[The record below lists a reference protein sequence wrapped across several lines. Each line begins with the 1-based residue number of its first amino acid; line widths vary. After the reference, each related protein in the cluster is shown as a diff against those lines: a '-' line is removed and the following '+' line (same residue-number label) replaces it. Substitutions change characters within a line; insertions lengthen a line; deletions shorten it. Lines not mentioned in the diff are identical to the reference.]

1 MCSSNRGQS
10 EVIGL
15 ILLLGLSMVIIGG
28 TVVMGGSA
36 ISDRSTQFDS
46 ENAKN
51 SISNVESEMS
61 AVGIGSAEFRTV
73 GVSQTADGIYYV
85 APDEGSVTITY
96 TVDGTEEWNITRS
109 LGTIV
114 HNGSQRDVAY
124 QGGGVWVK
132 EGNFTD
138 VVSSPEYHYRD
149 NSLVFPILQVTAPN
163 SGVTEYGNVE
173 AGTEL
178 ESNALDY
185 PLTEGT
191 VKITVHSQYY
201 QGWHTFFK
209 ERTDGNAALYHE
221 NNTAVTELVVPDS
234 IRLDNTLSLES
245 TYDPGNGGGNTVV
258 PPDELE
264 DNVPHPSADSLI
276 EQELSDAS
284 SDNDNSDHA
293 CVDTSGVDSGCSLT
307 SGTYYIN
314 SDMELDGDLTLDVS
328 GGDITIAT
336 EGKVD
341 IGSNSVSVVGG
352 SENTVEYYINGSLRG
367 SGNGEIKHASGG
379 DSTQNQIFVA
389 DSFLDE
395 STGSGTVDFEAIIY
409 APDADVETGGN
420 FAIRGAL
427 IAYDLNVNG
436 NAGEIR
442 RGDVPE
448 DYVLDVTGTSDTI
461 QYLHITTNRVTA
473 ELQNSNVV
481 LSKYKPQVSNECD
494 WVESK
499 LNSGD
504 FSMSGENVECDV
516 DNGISGVT
524 VNNIDF
530 DSESV
535 LIGQIDVEGNVDLD
549 TSQVTDG
556 ITTDGQDITIT
567 SDSIVGGDVVAPD
580 GTNIDIDGG
589 STVEGAVVAKGGSLS
604 LDNSIINGQVYV
616 EEDDISSCTGMEIG
630 PNGETCGDYE
640 FRDPSNYQ

>member
-36 ISDRSTQFDS
+36 ISDQSTQFDS
-46 ENAKN
+46 ENAEN

-85 APDEGSVTITY
+85 DPDAGSVTITY
-96 TVDGTEEWNITRS
+96 TVDGTEEWKITRS

-114 HNGSQRDVAY
+114 HNGSQRDIAY
-124 QGGGVWVK
+124 QGGGVWMK
-132 EGNFTD
+132 QGDFTD
-138 VVSSPEYHYRD
+138 VISSPEYHYRD
-149 NSLVFPILQVTAPN
+149 NSLVFPILQVVAPD

-178 ESNALDY
+178 ESDTLEY

-191 VKITVHSQYY
+191 VKISVQSQYY

-209 ERTDGNAALYHE
+209 ERTDGNAGLYHE
-221 NNTAVTELVVPDS
+221 NNTAVTELVVPNS
-234 IRLDNTLSLES
+234 IRLDNTLSLEA
-245 TYDPGNGGGNTVV
+245 TYDAGNGRGNTVV
-258 PPDELE
+258 PSDELE
-264 DNVPHPSADSLI
+264 DNVPHPSADPLI

-284 SDNDNSDHA
+284 ADNDNSKHA
-293 CVDTSGVDSGCSLT
+293 CVDTNGFDAGCTLS

-314 SDMELDGDLTLDVS
+314 SDVVLDGDLTLDVS
-328 GGDITIAT
+328 SGDITIAT
-336 EGKVD
+336 DGNID
-341 IGSNSVSVVGG
+341 IGSNSVSVVGD

-367 SGNGEIKHASGG
+367 SGNGEITHAPSG

-395 STGSGTVDFEAIIY
+395 SSGGGTVDFEAIIY
-409 APDADVETGGN
+409 APDADIETGGN

-427 IAYDLNVNG
+427 IAYDLDVNG

-442 RGDVPE
+442 RGEVPE

-461 QYLHITTNRVTA
+461 RFLHITTNRVTA
-473 ELQNSNVV
+473 EMQNSEVL
-481 LSKYKPQVSNECD
+481 LSKYKPDVSNGCD
-494 WVESK
+494 WVESE

-504 FSMSGENVECDV
+504 FSMSGEKVACDV
-516 DNGISGVT
+516 DNGINGVT

-535 LIGQIDVEGNVDLD
+535 LLGQIDVKGNVDLD
-549 TSQVTDG
+549 RSHVTEG
-556 ITTDGQDITIT
+556 VTTKGQDITIT
-567 SDSIVGGDVVAPD
+567 GESIVEGDVVAPD
-580 GTNIDIDGG
+580 GTNIDIDGE
-589 STVEGAVVAKGGSLS
+589 STVEAAVVAKGGSLS
-604 LDNSIINGQVYV
+604 MDNSVIKGHVYV
-616 EEDDISSCTGMEIG
+616 EEDDLSSCNDMEIG
-630 PNGETCGDYE
+630 PNEESCGSYD
-640 FRDPSNYQ
+640 FRDPTNYQ